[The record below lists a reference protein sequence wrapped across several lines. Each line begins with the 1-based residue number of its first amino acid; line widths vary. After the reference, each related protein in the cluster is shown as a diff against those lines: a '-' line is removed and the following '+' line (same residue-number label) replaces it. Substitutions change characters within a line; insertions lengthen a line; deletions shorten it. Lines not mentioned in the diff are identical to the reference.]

1 MNDYLAACLA
11 LPRAHGL
18 LGRGFASS
26 SWDTL
31 PPMRWS
37 KGDRVDY
44 RWDLIRRY
52 AFAIPTDEAVAA
64 VAALSPL
71 VEIGAGRGY
80 WAHLLREAGAD
91 VLAFD
96 TYPPRYADS
105 GWWRPGDGE
114 PWTRILRGGPERAGR
129 YPDRTLFLCW
139 PPYASGMA
147 ARALRAYDR
156 AGGRRLAYV
165 GEDAGGCTGDRAF
178 HAALERDWR
187 AERDVDLPR
196 WSGVHDHL
204 TIYRRQ
210 P

>member
-11 LPRAHGL
+11 LPPGRLWGGGL
-18 LGRGFASS
+18 PHS
-26 SWDTL
+26 SWDAL
-31 PPMRWS
+31 PPEQWT
-37 KGDRVDY
+37 KGTRVEY
-44 RWDLIRRY
+44 RWDLIRRF
-52 AFAIPTDEAVAA
+52 AFAVPTDAAVAA
-64 VAALSPL
+64 LAALSPL

-105 GWWRPGDGE
+105 GWWRPGDGA
-114 PWTRILRGGPERAGR
+114 PWTAILRGGPERAGR

-139 PPYASGMA
+139 PPYGADMA

-156 AGGRRLAYV
+156 AGGQRVAYV
-165 GEDAGGCTGDRAF
+165 GEGEGGCTGDRAY

-187 AERDVDLPR
+187 VVRRVVLPQ
-196 WSGVHDHL
+196 WGGIHDDL